1 MQKVAGREAR
11 FQKTKTKTELTKLE
25 RVTIMKMVKSFIEKM
40 TNADP
45 NIWGYVMLNDE
56 SNRRQA

>member
-1 MQKVAGREAR
+1 
-11 FQKTKTKTELTKLE
+11 
-25 RVTIMKMVKSFIEKM
+25 MKMVKSFFEKM

-56 SNRRQA
+56 SNKR